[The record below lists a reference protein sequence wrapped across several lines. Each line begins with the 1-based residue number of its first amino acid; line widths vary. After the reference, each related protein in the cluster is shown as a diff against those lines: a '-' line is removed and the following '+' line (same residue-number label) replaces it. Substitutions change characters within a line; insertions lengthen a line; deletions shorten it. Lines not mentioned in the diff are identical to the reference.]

1 VVEVPVSSRVLEETA
16 ERCIRL
22 AYRCQNKNV
31 ERFFRLLAVDLM
43 LAAQQRATSA
53 PATLADEFAELGRLS
68 RQAANDA
75 GIRRG
80 SASTA

>member
-1 VVEVPVSSRVLEETA
+1 VSSRVLEETA

-22 AYRCQNKNV
+22 AYQCQNKNV

-43 LAAQQRATSA
+43 LAAQQRAPSA
-53 PATLADEFAELGRLS
+53 PPKLADELAELGRLS
-68 RQAANDA
+68 RRAANDA
-75 GIRRG
+75 GFRPG